1 MIFYVAN
8 LLQTTNEYHQNIT
21 KLTKQKNIIS
31 RMNNQRV
38 YFTALVSI
46 TQGADWC
53 TPDRL
58 PNAACVPIGTKC
70 VNLIYNFIDSSQVI
84 KSTFSTN
91 LYHCGS

>member
-8 LLQTTNEYHQNIT
+8 LLQTTNKYHQTNQT
-21 KLTKQKNIIS
+21 KEQIS
-31 RMNNQRV
+31 RMNNQLV
-38 YFTALVSI
+38 YFTALVSV
-46 TQGADWC
+46 TQGANRR

-58 PNAACVPIGTKC
+58 PNGAWVPIGVRSTKC

-91 LYHCGS
+91 LFHCDS